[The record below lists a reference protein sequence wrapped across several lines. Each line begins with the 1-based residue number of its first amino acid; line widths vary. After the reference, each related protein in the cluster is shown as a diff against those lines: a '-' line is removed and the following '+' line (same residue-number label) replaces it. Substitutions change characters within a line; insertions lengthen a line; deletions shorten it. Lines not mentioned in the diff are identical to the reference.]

1 MFSSPIRVNLHQ
13 FGNCFYPIAI
23 TSSTNSNPSDY
34 GHTHLQKSLD
44 KFSWGRRGFHN
55 KKTNCCVREGSFTVT
70 VKNMC
75 LWVQCCYSCHAPD
88 IFGLGG
94 NCSSLFIFL
103 SHHSSILI
111 FFCFSLSSKRHYFL
125 CDLSFSFFFTLS
137 LVLAPY
143 LSLCPLHNV
152 NLLLLQDCHWFY
164 IPDWRLSDD
173 FPGSHWT
180 SETLGCIQE
189 TCWNTVNHCIV
200 L

>member
-1 MFSSPIRVNLHQ
+1 MKRPEMFSSPIRVNLHQ

-111 FFCFSLSSKRHYFL
+111 FFVFLCLLEETLLPLWPKFLFFSLY
-125 CDLSFSFFFTLS
+125 LSFWLPIFHF
-137 LVLAPY
+137 VL
-143 LSLCPLHNV
+143 
-152 NLLLLQDCHWFY
+152 
-164 IPDWRLSDD
+164 
-173 FPGSHWT
+173 
-180 SETLGCIQE
+180 
-189 TCWNTVNHCIV
+189 
-200 L
+200 